1 MPNPSPEQAREA
13 ERDAVEIAALRAELS
28 TLRAAAEGA
37 KARVTISRDLLA
49 SNLNKGASRDDVA
62 DLYSRLS
69 NIEKQLTAALA
80 PAADGA
86 KKPTE

>member
-13 ERDAVEIAALRAELS
+13 ERDAVEIAALRTELS

-37 KARVTISRDLLA
+37 VAGLHKIVSETTKSTDMLQIVVDVRV
-49 SNLNKGASRDDVA
+49 
-62 DLYSRLS
+62 
-69 NIEKQLTAALA
+69 IEKQLTAALA

>member
-1 MPNPSPEQAREA
+1 M
-13 ERDAVEIAALRAELS
+13 
-28 TLRAAAEGA
+28 

-49 SNLNKGASRDDVA
+49 SNLNKGASHDDVA